1 MHQPKAGS
9 RLSPYGENSPN
20 AWRYILR
27 NNRGHK
33 VIVWIGW
40 RVFVTIVALNCMHI
54 YRRRVLVY
62 HPLPSCA
69 EEGWAWCGFA
79 QSKQSWMRCIPKQ
92 VEQHGPATVNLEHR
106 AKACYMPCGFDTMN
120 FVMPLAYTH
129 SWVPPLKYWN
139 MLHNESIKA
148 YIIFKQK
155 QTYFAH

>member
-1 MHQPKAGS
+1 MLIFYKKINSEIYIKVQFISQDLCETFHMLKIANKVHRPLFATS
-9 RLSPYGENSPN
+9 RSAPAQSPYGENSPN

-69 EEGWAWCGFA
+69 EEGWA
-79 QSKQSWMRCIPKQ
+79 
-92 VEQHGPATVNLEHR
+92 
-106 AKACYMPCGFDTMN
+106 
-120 FVMPLAYTH
+120 
-129 SWVPPLKYWN
+129 
-139 MLHNESIKA
+139 
-148 YIIFKQK
+148 
-155 QTYFAH
+155 